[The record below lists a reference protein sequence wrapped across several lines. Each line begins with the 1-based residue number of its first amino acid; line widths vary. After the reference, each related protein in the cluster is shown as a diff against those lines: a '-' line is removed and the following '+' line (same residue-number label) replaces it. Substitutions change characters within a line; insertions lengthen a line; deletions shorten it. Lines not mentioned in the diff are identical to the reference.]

1 MSTDLSPN
9 NSAPGSP
16 TPLLMSVTTTD
27 NEEERTRDEGEVSEN
42 LILGISYNI
51 RYHEMGLDYVF
62 PKAKELSPPSYEQL
76 GATNIFSEQSQFAQK
91 EDSPKGLIT
100 EPPKIS
106 IGSAELNSS
115 EAMSL
120 QDILKLLAQMEAT
133 HAAQLKAIQDNFAL
147 QQKQFSEAMQ
157 QQQIENKDIQEQ
169 LRKVQ
174 EEGRSSVGVAD
185 RGRVLGSSGK
195 EEIGASGGGGADG
208 FGNLFPFNP
217 SFTDGTGAE
226 MENRISRPL
235 PTHPGHPPPKL
246 EGTGESSTGN
256 AVDRLVAVLEKQ
268 LTAPKHS
275 TRLPSLTLPKLIKS
289 SNNQIVGTDFF
300 SFKKR
305 CLQLFAEHSVGESIA
320 VHLLQTEVSLP
331 QRFRESLNNCSTI
344 QGCFQTMESM
354 TEPLTAV
361 YPQLLKELC
370 SVESAFDN
378 AAQIKLCD
386 NVCRILLQMFE
397 HFPGEDIQI
406 AHVTAVISAFSS
418 QHEINTLPGVVAS
431 FQHKHS
437 TTHQK
442 FSTLLY
448 NHCIQRRTD
457 LYSIMA
463 ALQMWRKDDSI
474 Y

>member
-1 MSTDLSPN
+1 MD
-9 NSAPGSP
+9 
-16 TPLLMSVTTTD
+16 
-27 NEEERTRDEGEVSEN
+27 
-42 LILGISYNI
+42 
-51 RYHEMGLDYVF
+51 
-62 PKAKELSPPSYEQL
+62 
-76 GATNIFSEQSQFAQK
+76 
-91 EDSPKGLIT
+91 
-100 EPPKIS
+100 
-106 IGSAELNSS
+106 SS
-115 EAMSL
+115 EAMRP
-120 QDILKLLAQMEAT
+120 QDILKLLAQMDANNT
-133 HAAQLKAIQDNFAL
+133 AHLKAIQDNFAL

-157 QQQIENKDIQEQ
+157 QQQIENKNIQEQ
-169 LRKVQ
+169 LKRVQ
-174 EEGRSSVGVAD
+174 EEGRSSIRATGS
-185 RGRVLGSSGK
+185 GGILGSNGK
-195 EEIGASGGGGADG
+195 EAIGASGGASGLE
-208 FGNLFPFNP
+208 NRFPFNP
-217 SFTDGTGAE
+217 SFADGTGDGIE
-226 MENRISRPL
+226 SKVS
-235 PTHPGHPPPKL
+235 HPPPKL

-256 AVDRLVAVLEKQ
+256 AVDRLAAVLEKQ

-397 HFPGEDIQI
+397 HYPGEDIQI